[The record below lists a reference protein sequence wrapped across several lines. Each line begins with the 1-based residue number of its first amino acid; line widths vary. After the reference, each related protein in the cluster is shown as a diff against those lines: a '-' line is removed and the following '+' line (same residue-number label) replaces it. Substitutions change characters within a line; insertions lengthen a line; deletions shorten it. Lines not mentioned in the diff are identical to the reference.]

1 MFEKAYLFFEY
12 CFIIDSK
19 QTSSQCV
26 SVRFKLTNKS
36 EKRTVRQRNVIKGE
50 MPKTDRVCCQTRTGG
65 QVKIFCLLLLFIPNG
80 RKNHFPTD
88 GLYGV
93 MGRINISHPG
103 TICCCGSPFL
113 FVIFIYQWF
122 LFQTVEDGMPL
133 CFWTILVY
141 KHRDRAACCLAC
153 PQVYPV
159 FLVWFHSLHLVLRHS
174 KLEAH

>member
-65 QVKIFCLLLLFIPNG
+65 QVKN
-80 RKNHFPTD
+80 
-88 GLYGV
+88 
-93 MGRINISHPG
+93 
-103 TICCCGSPFL
+103 L
-113 FVIFIYQWF
+113 FVYCCY
-122 LFQTVEDGMPL
+122 LFQMVVKIIFQQTG
-133 CFWTILVY
+133 CTG
-141 KHRDRAACCLAC
+141 
-153 PQVYPV
+153 
-159 FLVWFHSLHLVLRHS
+159 
-174 KLEAH
+174 